1 MKIYI
6 RSFAMIREIIGSKRI
21 DMSINDDVNIKD
33 VIRQLVLNYPAL
45 QEYLIKNGEINN
57 NILLVINSDEVNKT
71 DYKKIILKENDEI
84 SIVPPSGG
92 G

>member
-21 DMSINDDVNIKD
+21 DMYINDDVNIKD